1 MVGTPVTHDGST
13 SPDRNSSHM
22 RAFDVDLP
30 PAPPS
35 ARYQGGLSELDELVK
50 WLFVAWV
57 LFVLF
62 IGAMLVWA

>member
-1 MVGTPVTHDGST
+1 MTHDGSI

-35 ARYQGGLSELDELVK
+35 GYQGGGLSELDELVK
-50 WLFVAWV
+50 WLFIAWV
-57 LFVLF
+57 LSVLF
-62 IGAMLVWA
+62 VGAMLVWA